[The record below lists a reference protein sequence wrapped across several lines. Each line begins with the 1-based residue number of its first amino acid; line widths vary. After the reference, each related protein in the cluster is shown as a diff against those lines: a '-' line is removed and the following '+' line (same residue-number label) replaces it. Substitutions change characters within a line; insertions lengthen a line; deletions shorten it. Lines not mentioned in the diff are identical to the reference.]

1 MRTIVISDRSRLA
14 LEGAIAGC
22 AFKLERQLAD
32 KSWEATI
39 DDDLAF
45 AMDLVGPDPDA
56 AIQFI
61 CSDET
66 RGSAQS
72 RAVF

>member
-1 MRTIVISDRSRLA
+1 MITVVISDRSRLI

-32 KSWEATI
+32 KSWVATV

-45 AMDLVGPDPDA
+45 AMDCVSGDPDK
-56 AIQFI
+56 AIDLM
-61 CSDET
+61 CNNTEE
-66 RGSAQS
+66 
-72 RAVF
+72 

>member
-1 MRTIVISDRSRLA
+1 MRTIVISDRSRLI

-32 KSWEATI
+32 KSWEATV

-45 AMDLVGPDPDA
+45 ALDVLSVDPDK
-56 AIQFI
+56 AINLILIDNEEAHEFA
-61 CSDET
+61 
-66 RGSAQS
+66 R
-72 RAVF
+72 V